1 MDTFKRLKE
10 FYLPFKKYFF
20 WSLISLL
27 GVTGMTVVYP
37 IILQQAID
45 SVSLGDYSII
55 PSLVIALII
64 ATLIKS
70 VTAFINQYYGDLFGI
85 SSVYQLRKVLY
96 KKLQFLPFKYYDNAK
111 TGDLMS
117 RLTAD
122 VEGFRFFLSF
132 GFAQLVNFVLLVTFS
147 FGVMFFYS
155 VPLTLLTMAT
165 LPFLV
170 VAVYMFDK
178 RVHPRFR
185 LIRKSLANLNTKV
198 QENVSGVQ
206 TVKALSQEEEESKR
220 FDLKNED
227 YRSKHIDIAHVWG
240 KYFPFMEIIGNMSS
254 VILIGFG
261 GYLTITGSMTP
272 GEFVAFF
279 SLIGFI
285 VGPIMQ
291 LGFIMNTFSQSKASG
306 ERLLEIL
313 DAEERVDENRFDKNK
328 VRLIGEVEFENVDL
342 LYDKEQK
349 AQALKDVSFNVHK
362 GETIGLVGATGSGKS
377 SIIQLITRFY
387 QKSAG
392 EIRIDGKP
400 IEDYSMKQLRS
411 NIGIVLQET
420 FLFSSTIKDNIAY
433 GNSEATMDEIIAAAK
448 RADAHEFISE
458 LPEGYE
464 TVLGER
470 GLGLSGGQKQ
480 RIAIARA
487 IIMDPAILIMDDA
500 TSAVDMQTEV
510 KIQKAFREVMKGRTT
525 FIIAHR
531 ISSVKHADQIIVLD
545 KGQIVERGT
554 HEELLENN
562 GGIYRRIYDIQ
573 NQDQQ
578 YVLQQA

>member
-1 MDTFKRLKE
+1 MDTFKRLKD
-10 FYLPFKKYFF
+10 FYLPYKKYFF

-37 IILQQAID
+37 IILQMSID
-45 SVSLGDYSII
+45 SVTQGEYGLI
-55 PSLVIALII
+55 PWLVLALLV

-70 VTAFINQYYGDLFGI
+70 ITAFINQYYGDLFGI
-85 SSVYQLRKVLY
+85 SSVYQLRKALY

-147 FGVMFFYS
+147 LAVMFYYS

-165 LPFLV
+165 LPFLCV
-170 VAVYMFDK
+170 TVYMFDK

-185 LIRKSLANLNTKV
+185 KIRKSLANLNTKV

-206 TVKALSQEEEESKR
+206 TVKALSQEDEESKR
-220 FDLKNED
+220 FDVTNED
-227 YRSKHIDIAHVWG
+227 YRTKHIDIARVWG
-240 KYFPFMEIIGNMSS
+240 KYFPLMETIGNMAS

-261 GYLTITGSMTP
+261 GYLTITNSMTA

-285 VGPIMQ
+285 IGPIMQ

-313 DAEERVDENRFDKNK
+313 DAKERVDEYRSDKEK
-328 VRLIGEVEFENVDL
+328 VRLIGEVKYENVDL
-342 LYDKEQK
+342 AYNTETNH
-349 AQALKDVSFNVHK
+349 ALTNISFEAKK
-362 GETIGLVGATGSGKS
+362 GQTIGLVGATGSGKS
-377 SIIQLITRFY
+377 SVIQLLTRFY
-387 QKSAG
+387 QKTDG
-392 EIRIDGKP
+392 EIFIDGKP
-400 IEDYSMKQLRS
+400 IEQYSMKQIRS

-420 FLFSSTIKDNIAY
+420 FLFSSTIRDNISY
-433 GNSEATMDEIIAAAK
+433 GVAGASMDDIIAAAK

-458 LPEGYE
+458 LPEGYD

-487 IIMDPAILIMDDA
+487 ILMDPAILIMDDA

-510 KIQKAFREVMKGRTT
+510 KIQKAFREVMEGRTT

-531 ISSVKHADQIIVLD
+531 ISSVKHADQILVLD
-545 KGQIVERGT
+545 QGQIVERGT
-554 HEELLENN
+554 HDELLENED
-562 GGIYRRIYDIQ
+562 GIYRRIYNIQ

>member
-1 MDTFKRLKE
+1 MITFKRLKE
-10 FYLPFKKYFF
+10 FYLPYKKYFF

-37 IILQQAID
+37 IILQIAID
-45 SVSLGDYSII
+45 SVRAGEYDII
-55 PSLVIALII
+55 PILVLALLV

-85 SSVYQLRKVLY
+85 SSVYQLRKALY

-132 GFAQLVNFVLLVTFS
+132 GFAQLVNLILLMVFS
-147 FGVMFFYS
+147 FSVMFFYS
-155 VPLTLLTMAT
+155 VPLTLMTIVT
-165 LPFLV
+165 LPFLC

-185 LIRKSLANLNTKV
+185 GIRVSLAALNTKV

-206 TVKALSQEEEESKR
+206 TVKALSQEDEESKR
-220 FDLKNED
+220 FDSKNED
-227 YRSKHIDIAHVWG
+227 YRMKHIDIAKVWG
-240 KYFPFMEIIGNMSS
+240 KYFPLMETIGNMSS

-261 GYLTITGSMTP
+261 GYLAISGGMSP

-285 VGPIMQ
+285 IGPIMQ

-313 DAEERVDENRFDKNK
+313 DAEERVDEQRFDKEK
-328 VRLIGEVEFENVDL
+328 VRLLGEVQYEHVDL
-342 LYDKEQK
+342 AYNSESST
-349 AQALKDVSFNVHK
+349 ALKDISFHAQK
-362 GETIGLVGATGSGKS
+362 GQTIGLVGATGSGKS
-377 SIIQLITRFY
+377 SVIQLLTRFY
-387 QKSAG
+387 QKTDG
-392 EIRIDGKP
+392 EIYLDGKP
-400 IEDYSMKQLRS
+400 IEEYSMKQIRS
-411 NIGIVLQET
+411 NIGVVLQET
-420 FLFSSTIKDNIAY
+420 FLFSSTIKDNISY
-433 GNSEATMDEIIAAAK
+433 GVANASMEEIIAAAK

-458 LPEGYE
+458 LPEGYD

-487 IIMDPAILIMDDA
+487 ILMDPAILIMDDA

-510 KIQKAFREVMKGRTT
+510 KIQKAFREVMEGRTT

-531 ISSVKHADQIIVLD
+531 ISSVKHADQILVLD
-545 KGQIVERGT
+545 QGEVVERGT
-554 HEELLENN
+554 HEQLLQNES
-562 GGIYRRIYDIQ
+562 GMYRRIYDIQ